1 MILLVSGCNKSKT
14 DVANNGISEYTAK
27 KMQEENVDSYV
38 DDDNNILENEI
49 IENEEKN
56 EITKENIIT
65 NNETK
70 DNETMDNDTKEIKTS
85 SEIDTKN
92 TEEDN
97 NFTDEITEDEIDTE
111 NVTYKIHQGII
122 DCKTTDQ
129 CLEISLPIQYD
140 YQDIISNVYYHE
152 VLSKEGK
159 VLGYYI
165 QYILKEIKFDNY
177 QMCLSKIDILKN
189 KIENKIDNY
198 ICQDDGSLL
207 KNED

>member
-1 MILLVSGCNKSKT
+1 MMGQC
-14 DVANNGISEYTAK
+14 
-27 KMQEENVDSYV
+27 ENFCGPTQ
-38 DDDNNILENEI
+38 
-49 IENEEKN
+49 KN
-56 EITKENIIT
+56 EITEENVVTSDIT
-65 NNETK
+65 KN
-70 DNETMDNDTKEIKTS
+70 DDTMDNDINEIKTS
-85 SEIDTKN
+85 PEIDTKS
-92 TEEDN
+92 TIDN
-97 NFTDEITEDEIDTE
+97 NNIDDKKTEDEIDTE